1 MTIMTQI
8 RREREQRQAVDQAV
22 NQAVNAF
29 ARNVVESYLERGTGS
44 TDAMAY
50 TAGYFNSMLVRALCH
65 VPAEVRRSMI
75 DQLMNH
81 KVSVI

>member
-8 RREREQRQAVDQAV
+8 RRENQHREAADQAV
-22 NQAVNAF
+22 NEF
-29 ARNVVESYLERGTGS
+29 AHNVVEAYRERGTGS

-50 TAGYFNSMLVRALCH
+50 TAGYFNSMLARAMCH

-75 DQLMNH
+75 DQLLNH